1 MSLSYWLI
9 NTAGIGGLVV
19 VIVFLV
25 LAFVYAR
32 LLRWILDGSKAE
44 AESDARE

>member
-1 MSLSYWLI
+1 MSLGYWLI

-32 LLRWILDGSKAE
+32 LLRWILDGGKAE
-44 AESDARE
+44 EPTDARH